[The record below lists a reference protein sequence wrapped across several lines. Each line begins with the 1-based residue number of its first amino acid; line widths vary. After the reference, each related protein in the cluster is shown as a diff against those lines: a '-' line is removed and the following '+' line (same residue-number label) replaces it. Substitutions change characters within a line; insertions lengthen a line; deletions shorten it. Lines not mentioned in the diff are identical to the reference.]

1 MKTHWRKVA
10 LIDEG
15 WKLEADDPTF
25 RASADADC
33 HDEIDGRRPLASVW
47 RWSTT
52 DRKPLT
58 PEDVTRL
65 EPTP

>member
-1 MKTHWRKVA
+1 MPVTTIPTKTPLGHEEMRRRTGG
-10 LIDEG
+10 LGQRHRTI
-15 WKLEADDPTF
+15 LF
-25 RASADADC
+25 L
-33 HDEIDGRRPLASVW
+33 IDGRRPLASVW